1 MSASGSFA
9 DHVGP
14 VLEAGETARAVIA
27 AIREL
32 NEGVEVRDRGSYVRV
47 LVRRRCRVT
56 RDAIEHT
63 LGRPFRLPG
72 DLEIVMPS
80 FKGVFRVTG
89 DEAVWEAGR
98 P

>member
-1 MSASGSFA
+1 MSAPGSFE

-14 VLEAGETARAVIA
+14 VLETGETARAVIA

-32 NEGVEVRDRGSYVRV
+32 NEAVEVRDRGSYVRV
-47 LVRRRCRVT
+47 LVPQRCRVT

-80 FKGVFRVTG
+80 FKGMFRVTG

>member
-1 MSASGSFA
+1 MNAAGSFEER
-9 DHVGP
+9 VGP

-56 RDAIEHT
+56 RRAIEHT

-80 FKGVFRVTG
+80 FKGTFTVTD
-89 DEAVWEAGR
+89 DEAVWEEGR